1 MDAREAVESRFES
14 VTAYLGWDHDRLDE
28 ELCSVSSAVESGDF
42 AEAAARYESF
52 ELGLL
57 RHVRIEEELLFPVFE
72 ARSGFM
78 NGPTAVM
85 RDEHRQ
91 VRTALGIMRRGLHRG
106 DGGAYGDGLRFLE
119 YVLPDHNAKEEHIL
133 YPTLDRLLRPAERE
147 MLVERLQREPLQ

>member
-1 MDAREAVESRFES
+1 MDAPEVVESRFES

-28 ELCSVSSAVESGDF
+28 TLCSVSSAVESGDF
-42 AEAAARYESF
+42 AGAAARYEEF

-85 RDEHRQ
+85 RDEHQQ
-91 VRTALGIMRRGLHRG
+91 VATAHRSSNGRDDMIVRDASPRRTRRRPHFRRRRPSQSCH
-106 DGGAYGDGLRFLE
+106 ASRRRS
-119 YVLPDHNAKEEHIL
+119 V
-133 YPTLDRLLRPAERE
+133 TL
-147 MLVERLQREPLQ
+147 V

>member
-1 MDAREAVESRFES
+1 MDAPEVVESRFES

-28 ELCSVSSAVESGDF
+28 TLCSVSSAVESGDF
-42 AEAAARYESF
+42 AGAAARYEEF

-85 RDEHRQ
+85 RDEDCAISSFCRAVSGFTCSYQPSTAGLLPSGVTSVCSASTSRQ
-91 VRTALGIMRRGLHRG
+91 TGLSTAAL
-106 DGGAYGDGLRFLE
+106 
-119 YVLPDHNAKEEHIL
+119 
-133 YPTLDRLLRPAERE
+133 
-147 MLVERLQREPLQ
+147 